1 MKKTLAILLAL
12 LMTLTLAL
20 PVLSHAEILEEITIL
35 MPGEETDEYAAFI
48 NGPFAQ
54 KVEEELKMKVNFRW
68 LSWSDYWDQ
77 KQLWFAANEK
87 IDLYWDG
94 LPDLG
99 AMVNRKE
106 AQPLDDLMKEYW
118 PESMN
123 AVIPESQL
131 AGGKI
136 NGVQYGIPSAY
147 APSSG
152 MFQQVCVRQDLLEAV
167 GMTTIETAEDLRK
180 FAELVQTSF
189 PEFNGPADPVFKALY
204 RYFGE
209 EQYWS
214 LENDYM
220 VSFAEKSMKAVAQS
234 DTDAFEKTARFN
246 REMYLD
252 GLYRDELATKYNERD
267 SRMQTGL
274 YIWVE
279 GSLGKDQEIL
289 GAVQT
294 ADPSAKLATY
304 TLAPE
309 KEQYVNAAGGE
320 VLCIPYSAPNPAGA
334 IKFLAW
340 LWGNQD
346 NYLFCLYGVKGQD
359 WDINE
364 NGRLVTISE
373 TASGDGYFYEWM
385 FRNANYTVFKDGV
398 TDEYI
403 EKYQHWDDNA
413 IGSAMLGFSFNNE
426 GFEAI
431 QTACSEAWKNMT
443 PILYGYVDFDEN
455 YPKAKA
461 EMEAAG
467 IYQLV
472 DEYNRQLSEFMAANA
487 K

>member
-1 MKKTLAILLAL
+1 MKKSLAILLAL
-12 LMTLTLAL
+12 IMTLTLAL
-20 PVLSHAEILEEITIL
+20 PVLAHGEILEEITIL

-54 KVEEELKMKVNFRW
+54 KVEEDLQMKVNFRW

-87 IDLYWDG
+87 VDLYWDG
-94 LPDLG
+94 LTNLPDI
-99 AMVNRKE
+99 VNRKE
-106 AQPLDDLMKEYW
+106 AQPLDDLLKEYW

-123 AVIPESQL
+123 AIIPESQL
-131 AGGKI
+131 AGGKV
-136 NGVQYGIPSAY
+136 NGIQYGIPSAY
-147 APSSG
+147 APSSS
-152 MFQQVCVRQDLLEAV
+152 MYQQVCVRQDLLEAV
-167 GMTTIETAEDLRK
+167 GMTTIETAEDLRQY
-180 FAELVQTSF
+180 AELVQQNF
-189 PEFNGPADPVFKALY
+189 PEFKGPADPVFKALF
-204 RYFGE
+204 RYFDD
-209 EQYWS
+209 EQYFS
-214 LENDYM
+214 LFNDYLI
-220 VSFAEKSMKAVAQS
+220 SFAEGEKKAVLQS
-234 DTDAFEKTARFN
+234 DTVAFEKTARFN
-246 REMYLD
+246 HEMYLD
-252 GLYRDELATKYNERD
+252 GLYGDELAIKYNERD

-294 ADPSAKLATY
+294 ADPTARLATY

-309 KEQYVNAAGGE
+309 KPHYINATGGE

-334 IKFLAW
+334 IKFLTW
-340 LWGNQD
+340 LWANQD

-398 TDEYI
+398 SDEYI

-413 IGSAMLGFSFNNE
+413 IPSGMLGFAFNNE

-431 QTACSEAWKNMT
+431 QTACTEAWKNMT
-443 PILYGYVDFDEN
+443 PILYGYVDYDEN
-455 YPKAKA
+455 YPKAA
-461 EMEAAG
+461 EEMKTAG
-467 IYQLV
+467 IYELV
-472 DEYNRQLSEFMAANA
+472 DEYNRQLAEYMAQNGN
-487 K
+487 